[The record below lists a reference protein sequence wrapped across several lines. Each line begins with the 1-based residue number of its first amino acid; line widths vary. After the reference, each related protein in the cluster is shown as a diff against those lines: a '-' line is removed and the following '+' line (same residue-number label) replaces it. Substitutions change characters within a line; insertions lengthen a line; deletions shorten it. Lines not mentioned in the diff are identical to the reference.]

1 MMQEGEVKIGLVCA
15 GQCPYV
21 LQNPQRGTKNCIY
34 DAWHLG
40 PHSFERK
47 DKDQKPEKIDHP
59 LHYGGDVPHEAIKC
73 ITANQ
78 LNFVLGNAVKYIF
91 RAGKKGSANDELDD
105 LRKARWYLDWEIRSR
120 EQKTGDK

>member
-1 MMQEGEVKIGLVCA
+1 VAPGQAGPKVGEEILVI
-15 GQCPYV
+15 P
-21 LQNPQRGTKNCIY
+21 
-34 DAWHLG
+34 
-40 PHSFERK
+40 S
-47 DKDQKPEKIDHP
+47 EKINHP

-120 EQKTGDK
+120 EQEAGDK